1 MRDLGVDEAA
11 SMPATPVPRAHAGR
25 SSLTGRPSP
34 PSSLPR
40 QLARGAI
47 GFGLVGSAI
56 ALTPIAGP
64 AALLLAPLGAVALG
78 GCPTCWAVGLAETI
92 SAGRLERT
100 CTDDG
105 CELHA
110 SPTSARASR
119 HHAPGVEH
127 AGD

>member
-1 MRDLGVDEAA
+1 MRDLGVDRAA
-11 SMPATPVPRAHAGR
+11 SMPTSGPRTLAV
-25 SSLTGRPSP
+25 SPSP
-34 PSSLPR
+34 LSR
-40 QLARGAI
+40 QLARGAV

-56 ALTPIAGP
+56 ALTAVAGP

-78 GCPTCWAVGLAETI
+78 GCPTCWMLGLAEAV

-100 CTDDG
+100 CTEEN

-110 SPTSARASR
+110 ASPSARASHR
-119 HHAPGVEH
+119 HTSGVEH